1 MKYES
6 EISEARQMA
15 ELLRHKLARV
25 EEKLRVLE
33 GLQSN
38 EDPFLEMVRKE
49 FILSV
54 SKSHMV
60 FKTPV
65 RLATTKK
72 LSTDQFEVLDF
83 IGEGRSLNEIT
94 AMLLQKG
101 KIAQGQEAK
110 ARKIMLDLKSQHC
123 VVDNPKRG
131 FYKLNEKG
139 KEAVKN
145 ELA

>member
-15 ELLRHKLARV
+15 ELLRHKLAQV

-49 FILSV
+49 FILSD

>member
-1 MKYES
+1 
-6 EISEARQMA
+6 
-15 ELLRHKLARV
+15 
-25 EEKLRVLE
+25 
-33 GLQSN
+33 
-38 EDPFLEMVRKE
+38 
-49 FILSV
+49 
-54 SKSHMV
+54 MV